1 MHKYSMDYNT
11 KDYMLNSKELD
22 DQHLG
27 ILTQLD
33 LIKRNHIGSFVHVTE
48 ENTVKKLEELQKS
61 WQRHC
66 IHEEYIMRKHN
77 YPHIEAHV
85 ASHKLTNGY
94 FGRLKVS
101 LTASTFGDVIT
112 DLLKHI
118 DVFDRAMV
126 NWFTSKNIE
135 INSSPMERKQDS

>member
-1 MHKYSMDYNT
+1 MNYNI
-11 KDYMLNSKELD
+11 DHYILNNKELD
-22 DQHLG
+22 AQHLS

-33 LIKRNHIGSFVHVTE
+33 LIKRNHIGNFVHVTE

-94 FGRLKVS
+94 FDRLKNS
-101 LTASTFGDVIT
+101 LTVETFEDAMR
-112 DLLKHI
+112 DLMSHI
-118 DVFDRAMV
+118 DVFDREMV
-126 NWFTSKNIE
+126 KW
-135 INSSPMERKQDS
+135 